1 MAVWAEQHSVS
12 LGRASTGGIAVN
24 PSVDREEVNGHM
36 IGQVSAA
43 VIRFLN
49 RLGRID
55 FRFRYKRTKTSS
67 ELETDLSIMGD
78 RNRSA

>member
-1 MAVWAEQHSVS
+1 VSTTPHGGRLAERQPEH
-12 LGRASTGGIAVN
+12 TTVN
-24 PSVDREEVNGHM
+24 PSVGREEVNRHM

-49 RLGRID
+49 RLGKID
-55 FRFRYKRTKTSS
+55 FRFRYKRTKASC

-78 RNRSA
+78 RDRSA